1 MLKAATRLE
10 SFDSY
15 KLWVKRLIFASNEL
29 RSVDIH
35 RSDSLESLQLW
46 APRLEFLG
54 LQACFALT
62 RLVFR
67 PWHELAH
74 ALVPRIFDR
83 LYATLVN
90 CVKLCERGRAT
101 ALGQAGARLISLART
116 LPEPIVKKV
125 LNKVVVHGKRLK
137 WPGFEAPA
145 LELSKLNANLGPQA
159 KTALRAHPRI
169 VRSRTQHT
177 GMSSEGMFARMHGGG
192 GGSDD
197 DDDFWG
203 NRDENH
209 DGEDPSETAVLGLLG
224 AMFGAQTPLG
234 GQPGSPMVPRPL

>member
-1 MLKAATRLE
+1 LLE
-10 SFDSY
+10 
-15 KLWVKRLIFASNEL
+15 L
-29 RSVDIH
+29 
-35 RSDSLESLQLW
+35 LQLW

-74 ALVPRIFDR
+74 ALVPRIVDR

-145 LELSKLNANLGPQA
+145 LELNTLNANLGPQA

-177 GMSSEGMFARMHGGG
+177 GMSSEGCLRGCTVAAAAVMTTTTSAETVQPTAQWVQMFLRITTSGPVTEVPAAVAFRTAPRSPNDRALAPAAARPEVRKKLRR
-192 GGSDD
+192 S
-197 DDDFWG
+197 
-203 NRDENH
+203 
-209 DGEDPSETAVLGLLG
+209 S
-224 AMFGAQTPLG
+224 PL
-234 GQPGSPMVPRPL
+234 